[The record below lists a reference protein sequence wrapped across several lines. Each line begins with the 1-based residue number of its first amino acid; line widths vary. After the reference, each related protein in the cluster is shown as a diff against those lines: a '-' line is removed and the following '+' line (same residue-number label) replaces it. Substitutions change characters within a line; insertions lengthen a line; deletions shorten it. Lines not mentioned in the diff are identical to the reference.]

1 MPFSDF
7 ILERAAKQ
15 LEKNSKAVTDG
26 AWFDSL
32 IEELYSHVEV
42 ATWETPVKTSSIQA
56 IRVIEANKNRIV
68 GMGAD
73 AFVLFIQQLAIGKQQ
88 AAADTYL
95 RAVGT
100 ADDIIDA
107 MDKGTLALIDAK
119 RKLDEFYADA
129 WTLIKDIAI
138 TTARQLL
145 PLLLALI

>member
-1 MPFSDF
+1 MSFSDF

-15 LEKNSKAVTDG
+15 LEKNSKAITDG

-42 ATWETPVKTSSIQA
+42 ATWETPVKESSIQA
-56 IRVIEANKNRIV
+56 IRVVEANKQRIV

-95 RAVGT
+95 RAIGT
-100 ADDIIDA
+100 ADDIIEA
-107 MDKGTLALIDAK
+107 MDRGTLALIDAK

-129 WTLIKDIAI
+129 WALIKDIAI